1 MIELYAAS
9 QVFWPVLYSHKH
21 AVLLEMNDTGF
32 AVGFQAGFLD
42 GVV

>member
-1 MIELYAAS
+1 MIELYDAS

-21 AVLLEMNDTGF
+21 AALLEMDDAGF